1 MISCGKAFL
10 ALIQRHESLRT
21 GFKMAGGEPVQ
32 YVLDHAEF
40 EVEWYQAEENDAG
53 LYIRQF
59 IRPFHLEKPP
69 ALRVGLIELQPD
81 RGILLFDMHHII
93 SDGTSMSVLIK
104 EFIRIYEGET
114 LPPLRIQYKD
124 YAVWQTGEA
133 RLKQIKTK
141 KPIG

>member
-1 MISCGKAFL
+1 MVP
-10 ALIQRHESLRT
+10 R
-21 GFKMAGGEPVQ
+21 
-32 YVLDHAEF
+32 
-40 EVEWYQAEENDAG
+40 EEDDAD

-59 IRPFHLEKPP
+59 IRPFHLDEPP
-69 ALRVGLIELQPD
+69 SLRVGLFELQPD
-81 RGILLFDMHHII
+81 RGILMFDMHHII

-133 RLKQIKTK
+133 RLQQIQKQEAYWLELYSGDVPVLHLPADYIRPSARDFAGATMHFTLDKQKATD
-141 KPIG
+141 